1 MINEV
6 INQGNNAIKMLKME
20 DMSLA
25 SAADLE
31 IFVKFFA
38 ERNLTN

>member
-6 INQGNNAIKMLKME
+6 INQGNNAIKILKME

-25 SAADLE
+25 SVADLE